1 MPNSR
6 KPSHSL
12 PNARTLT
19 AIAQDPSVRIG
30 GKILVTEL
38 TLPAEELLPGP
49 CGYRVNVIDYDSST
63 DTLYEPA
70 VYKALPGG
78 HIEDRFA
85 LSPRM
90 KKSKRRPKN
99 YDRRLLDDPTFHA
112 QNVYAIVMRTL
123 V

>member
-63 DTLYEPA
+63 DTLYKPA
-70 VYKALPGG
+70 VYKALPEEG
-78 HIEDRFA
+78 A
-85 LSPRM
+85 
-90 KKSKRRPKN
+90 
-99 YDRRLLDDPTFHA
+99 T
-112 QNVYAIVMRTL
+112 
-123 V
+123 